1 MPSLYLMEGQSKFN
15 ESERSKGMMRK
26 QTKATVTQLIN
37 LNEEPG
43 SATEPAEVLD
53 ITLAEVPSCSK
64 ETEYDI
70 LKRKY
75 QELQN
80 ENLLLKKKIDNHE
93 SQEIILHQQ
102 MSDLEKQ
109 LKQDGIDFKDK
120 VKVAFKDFL
129 TSNQIDILLKQ
140 KSRAR
145 WTQQELSKAFT
156 LRL

>member
-1 MPSLYLMEGQSKFN
+1 MEGQSKFN

-80 ENLLLKKKIDNHE
+80 ENLLKKKI
-93 SQEIILHQQ
+93 
-102 MSDLEKQ
+102 
-109 LKQDGIDFKDK
+109 
-120 VKVAFKDFL
+120 
-129 TSNQIDILLKQ
+129 
-140 KSRAR
+140 AR
-145 WTQQELSKAFT
+145 WCFGKRANTPFYKFYNSSKKRFYLNLQSFHNYNVLHIST
-156 LRL
+156 GQKNV

>member
-1 MPSLYLMEGQSKFN
+1 MQ
-15 ESERSKGMMRK
+15 
-26 QTKATVTQLIN
+26 I
-37 LNEEPG
+37 
-43 SATEPAEVLD
+43 
-53 ITLAEVPSCSK
+53 CSK

-93 SQEIILHQQ
+93 SQEKLLHQQ
-102 MSDLEKQ
+102 ISDLEKQ